1 MRMRRVALFSA
12 VVLGIALIGLGP
24 ANAGST
30 AARAPA
36 KSGGLDCNGFSPLQ
50 GGPQDP
56 DAGRRQVLRRLH
68 RDRRQ

>member
-50 GGPQDP
+50 GGLKIQTP
-56 DAGRRQVLRRLH
+56 AGIRSYVA
-68 RDRRQ
+68 